1 MIQFTAAQLNGWIAM
16 YWWPLVRVLAFIAI
30 APPFA
35 NTEIPMSIKVAVGV
49 VLTVALAPMLPV
61 PAGVSVGSYEGLWIT
76 LLQVLIGLALGLCV
90 QLVFS
95 AISGAGELMSV
106 QMGLGFAT
114 LLDPTQTES
123 AMLLGRFISLTAITA
138 FIAGDGHLVLLHA
151 LFDSFTI
158 LPVTATLLSGTGWQT
173 LAGGGTLLF
182 ALAVRIA
189 LPIIAIMMVVNLGFA
204 VLSRTAQAL
213 NPFAVGIAATLVVG
227 LMLVMVMMTS
237 LAPVVER
244 SVMDALELG
253 GRAIGERVSAAALK
267 GVKIRSSPAGEIG
280 NAA

>member
-1 MIQFTAAQLNGWIAM
+1 MIQFTATQLNGWIAM

-35 NTEIPMSIKVAVGV
+35 NTEVPNSIKIAFGV
-49 VLTVALAPMLPV
+49 IVTVALAPMVTLSPDV
-61 PAGVSVGSYEGLWIT
+61 AGVSVGSYAGLWIT
-76 LLQVLIGLALGLCV
+76 LLQVAIGLTLGFCV

-95 AISGAGELMSV
+95 AISGAGELMSI
-106 QMGLGFAT
+106 QIGLGFAS
-114 LLDPTQTES
+114 LLDPQQTES
-123 AMLLGRFISLTAITA
+123 SMLLGRFISLTAITA

-151 LFDSFTI
+151 LFDSFTA
-158 LPVTATLLSGTGWQT
+158 LPVSATPLANPGWQT
-173 LAGGGTLLF
+173 LAGSGTIVF
-182 ALAVRIA
+182 ALALRIA
-189 LPIIAIMMVVNLGFA
+189 LPIIAIMLVVNLAFA

-244 SVMDALELG
+244 SVMGALELG
-253 GRAIGERVSAAALK
+253 GRAFGQFGAR
-267 GVKIRSSPAGEIG
+267 
-280 NAA
+280 

>member
-35 NTEIPMSIKVAVGV
+35 NTEIPTSIKVAFGV
-49 VLTVALAPMLPV
+49 VITVALAPMLPV

-76 LLQVLIGLALGLCV
+76 LVQVVIGLALGFCV

-95 AISGAGELMSV
+95 AISGAGEVMSV
-106 QMGLGFAT
+106 QMGLGFAS

-123 AMLLGRFISLTAITA
+123 SMLLGRFLGLTAITA

-151 LFDSFTI
+151 LFDSFTA
-158 LPVTATLLSGTGWQT
+158 LPVSAAPLANPGWQT
-173 LAGGGTLLF
+173 LAGGGTIVF

-189 LPIIAIMMVVNLGFA
+189 LPIIAIMMIVNLGFA

-253 GRAIGERVSAAALK
+253 GRALGQFGQFGALP
-267 GVKIRSSPAGEIG
+267 R
-280 NAA
+280 

>member
-35 NTEIPMSIKVAVGV
+35 NTEIPTSIKVAFGV
-49 VLTVALAPMLPV
+49 VITVALAPMLPLS
-61 PAGVSVGSYEGLWIT
+61 PDLAGVSVGSYEGLWIT
-76 LLQVLIGLALGLCV
+76 LVQVAIGLALGFCV

-95 AISGAGELMSV
+95 AISGAGEVMSV
-106 QMGLGFAT
+106 QMGLGFAS
-114 LLDPTQTES
+114 LLDPAQTES
-123 AMLLGRFISLTAITA
+123 SMLLGRFLSLTAITA

-151 LFDSFTI
+151 LFDSFTA
-158 LPVTATLLSGTGWQT
+158 LPVSAAPLANPGWQT
-173 LAGGGTLLF
+173 LAGGGTIVF

-189 LPIIAIMMVVNLGFA
+189 LPIIAIMMVVNLAFA

-244 SVMDALELG
+244 SVMDALDLG
-253 GRAIGERVSAAALK
+253 GRAFGQFGTR
-267 GVKIRSSPAGEIG
+267 
-280 NAA
+280 

>member
-123 AMLLGRFISLTAITA
+123 AMLLGRFISITA

-253 GRAIGERVSAAALK
+253 GRAIGEFGAAP
-267 GVKIRSSPAGEIG
+267 R
-280 NAA
+280 

>member
-1 MIQFTAAQLNGWIAM
+1 
-16 YWWPLVRVLAFIAI
+16 
-30 APPFA
+30 
-35 NTEIPMSIKVAVGV
+35 
-49 VLTVALAPMLPV
+49 MLPV

-182 ALAVRIA
+182 ALAVYVGSA
-189 LPIIAIMMVVNLGFA
+189 LEARHLAEGGSLFLPTRQ
-204 VLSRTAQAL
+204 VLWAG
-213 NPFAVGIAATLVVG
+213 VI
-227 LMLVMVMMTS
+227 VMMGS
-237 LAPVVER
+237 LALLTL
-244 SVMDALELG
+244 SVLTATK
-253 GRAIGERVSAAALK
+253 R
-267 GVKIRSSPAGEIG
+267 
-280 NAA
+280 

>member
-1 MIQFTAAQLNGWIAM
+1 MIQFTAAQLNGWIAL
-16 YWWPLVRVLAFIAI
+16 YWWPLVRVLAFIAV

-35 NTEIPMSIKVAVGV
+35 NTEIPTSIKVAFGV

-61 PAGVSVGSYEGLWIT
+61 PPGVSVGSYEGLWIT
-76 LLQVLIGLALGLCV
+76 LLQVAIGMALGVCV
-90 QLVFS
+90 QLVFA
-95 AISGAGELMSV
+95 AISGAGELMSI
-106 QMGLGFAT
+106 QIGLGFAT
-114 LLDPTQTES
+114 LLDPQQTES
-123 AMLLGRFISLTAITA
+123 SMLLGRFISLTAITA
-138 FIAGDGHLVLLHA
+138 FIAGDGHLVLMHA
-151 LFDSFTI
+151 LFDSFTA
-158 LPVTATLLSGTGWQT
+158 LPVSAAPLASGGWQT
-173 LAGGGTLLF
+173 LAGGGTAVF

-189 LPIIAIMMVVNLGFA
+189 LPIIAIMMVVNLAFA

-253 GRAIGERVSAAALK
+253 GRAFGQFGGR
-267 GVKIRSSPAGEIG
+267 
-280 NAA
+280 

>member
-30 APPFA
+30 APPFS
-35 NTEIPMSIKVAVGV
+35 NSEVPTSIKVAFGV
-49 VLTVALAPMLPV
+49 VITVALAPMLPV
-61 PAGVSVGSYEGLWIT
+61 PAGVSVGSYEGLWLT
-76 LLQVLIGLALGLCV
+76 LLQVAIGLSLGFCV

-95 AISGAGELMSV
+95 AISGAGELMSI
-106 QMGLGFAT
+106 QMGLGFAS
-114 LLDPTQTES
+114 LLDPQQTES
-123 AMLLGRFISLTAITA
+123 SMLLGRFIGLTALTA
-138 FIAGDGHLVLLHA
+138 FIAGDGHLVLMHA
-151 LFDSFTI
+151 LFDSFTA
-158 LPVTATLLSGTGWQT
+158 LPVSAAPLANPGWQT
-173 LAGGGTLLF
+173 LAGAGTMVF

-189 LPIIAIMMVVNLGFA
+189 LPIIAIMMVVNLAFA

-213 NPFAVGIAATLVVG
+213 NPFAVGISATVVVG

-253 GRAIGERVSAAALK
+253 GRAFGQFGAR
-267 GVKIRSSPAGEIG
+267 
-280 NAA
+280 

>member
-35 NTEIPMSIKVAVGV
+35 NSEVPTSIKVAFGV
-49 VLTVALAPMLPV
+49 VITVALAPMLPV
-61 PAGVSVGSYEGLWIT
+61 PAGVSVGSYEGLWLT
-76 LLQVLIGLALGLCV
+76 LLQVAIGLSLGFCV

-95 AISGAGELMSV
+95 AISGAGELMSI
-106 QMGLGFAT
+106 QMGLGFAS
-114 LLDPTQTES
+114 LLDPQQTES
-123 AMLLGRFISLTAITA
+123 SMLLGRFIGLTALTA
-138 FIAGDGHLVLLHA
+138 FIAGDGHLVLMHA
-151 LFDSFTI
+151 LFDSFTA
-158 LPVTATLLSGTGWQT
+158 LPVSAAPLANPGWQT
-173 LAGGGTLLF
+173 LAGAGTMVF

-189 LPIIAIMMVVNLGFA
+189 LPIIAIMMVVNLAFA

-213 NPFAVGIAATLVVG
+213 NPFAVGISATVVVG
-227 LMLVMVMMTS
+227 LTLVMVMMTS

-253 GRAIGERVSAAALK
+253 GRAFGQFGAR
-267 GVKIRSSPAGEIG
+267 
-280 NAA
+280 